1 MTIQFWD
8 VKSRTGVAWVRAVR
22 PRDIQFIGDLKL
34 GPECCLRLR
43 ICVPVTP
50 NSLSVFIH
58 LPGRASHCRAS
69 PVWTWHI
76 WAPVLCMLYIWSH
89 PFFLLLP
96 LVSRKKFV
104 DVQFSCLLFSDLRAL
119 YLFCVPLT
127 VDILNLLCLAR
138 FLSVSYSSGTRCM
151 HGVCQ
156 ASGEAC
162 PLVTV
167 NRSTVSWSTE
177 KAVLLPQ
184 VGNSRAYGP
193 YGQAGSDKADGL
205 VCTMKLYE
213 WNSESLDEALR
224 GKEQGTVSS
233 MVLHRG

>member
-8 VKSRTGVAWVRAVR
+8 VKSRTGVIWVRAVH
-22 PRDIQFIGDLKL
+22 PRDIQFIGDPKL
-34 GPECCLRLR
+34 GAEYCLRLR

-58 LPGRASHCRAS
+58 LPGRALHSRAS
-69 PVWTWHI
+69 PVWTWRI
-76 WAPVLCMLYIWSH
+76 WAPVLCMLYICSH

-104 DVQFSCLLFSDLRAL
+104 DVQFSYLLFSDLRAL
-119 YLFCVPLT
+119 YLFCVLLT

-138 FLSVSYSSGTRCM
+138 FLSVSYSSGTWCIR
-151 HGVCQ
+151 GVCQ

-167 NRSTVSWSTE
+167 NRRSSRGAQRKRIYYLMWGRGSGFTTSGGEEQRLWTVWPSWI
-177 KAVLLPQ
+177 
-184 VGNSRAYGP
+184 
-193 YGQAGSDKADGL
+193 
-205 VCTMKLYE
+205 
-213 WNSESLDEALR
+213 W
-224 GKEQGTVSS
+224 
-233 MVLHRG
+233 